1 MKRIIS
7 ILFVFVMVLSL
18 FNVSISGLVADDFVE
33 DLELVE
39 MFEYYYENE
48 ETFKI
53 LESALTEYNKKF
65 GYKTEGKIRMGSGVE
80 EFTAAEFDEE
90 KIIIYCS
97 FIEESP
103 IKESTKVKYIKKI
116 MEEVV
121 KLCDEEALDN
131 FVSELSD
138 TSPYLQSIMM
148 PILLDGHTGITP
160 EKLFLLGLIDVLNK
174 VLSYLSL
181 SYLIYILIYI
191 IYCLIK
197 KKEIKNIR
205 RKIILFILS
214 GFYLSVGSLSNI
226 ISFIL
231 SFFDYIIIL

>member
-1 MKRIIS
+1 
-7 ILFVFVMVLSL
+7 MVLSL
-18 FNVSISGLVADDFVE
+18 FSVSNIGLVDDDLDE
-33 DLELVE
+33 DIKLVE
-39 MFEYYYENE
+39 IFEYYYENK

-53 LESALTEYNKKF
+53 LESALTKYNKNF
-65 GYKTEGKIRMGSGVE
+65 GYKTERKIRMGSGAE

-97 FIEESP
+97 FIEENR
-103 IKESTKVKYIKKI
+103 IKESTKVKYIKKFI
-116 MEEVV
+116 EEVV

-214 GFYLSVGSLSNI
+214 VFYLSVGSLSNI